1 MLKLRS
7 ELASLLV
14 IRDWEISDIPTLVDL
29 DLRLYTEE
37 AGTSFIS
44 DRMLPEMLRLMSIC
58 LMAISNDFLD
68 SDRPNPE
75 LSWEESFLEVLLGLE
90 MGSSRFG
97 GASFLIFTTLS
108 TIWVPIKTGFTSSL
122 VLEYLRLFNITG
134 LPLFWELPLETCAF
148 DDKYGF
154 CLGFSLETAT
164 AEDGWELGA
173 DGLSLDVEDCLL
185 DDVDLKFGKAS
196 VEKPGASEDFCG
208 LELAAGE
215 IARDGT
221 VFLMV
226 VALDFVSEEERPAGA
241 DELDTLDWS
250 DDWHRVAHLDA
261 DLEDASIDGLPVGV
275 DERAL
280 DFVGVE
286 DLLGGATILLEGTD
300 AVLEEGVE
308 DLKGFTDAGNVGRP
322 VGVAGLATDPPPPD
336 DDDLLGPALADLLCL
351 HEVTSLDADSKEGS
365 ASLDLGAVGWDL
377 AFPVAFITPFSNG
390 VHGSV
395 RSQS

>member
-1 MLKLRS
+1 
-7 ELASLLV
+7 
-14 IRDWEISDIPTLVDL
+14 
-29 DLRLYTEE
+29 
-37 AGTSFIS
+37 
-44 DRMLPEMLRLMSIC
+44 
-58 LMAISNDFLD
+58 MAISNDFLE

-75 LSWEESFLEVLLGLE
+75 LSWEEGFLEVLLRLE
-90 MGSSRFG
+90 MRSSRFG

-154 CLGFSLETAT
+154 CLDFSLETAS

-173 DGLSLDVEDCLL
+173 DGLSLDVEACLL
-185 DDVDLKFGKAS
+185 DNVDLKFGRAS

-208 LELAAGE
+208 LGFAAGE

-241 DELDTLDWS
+241 GALDTLDWS
-250 DDWHRVAHLDA
+250 DDWHGVAHLDA
-261 DLEDASIDGLPVGV
+261 DLEDASIEGLPVGV
-275 DERAL
+275 EERAVDL
-280 DFVGVE
+280 VGVE
-286 DLLGGATILLEGTD
+286 DLLWGTTILLEGTD
-300 AVLEEGVE
+300 VVLEEGVE
-308 DLKGFTDAGNVGRP
+308 DFKGFTDAGNVGRP

-351 HEVTSLDADSKEGS
+351 DKVTSLDADSKEGS
-365 ASLDLGAVGWDL
+365 ASCNIKY
-377 AFPVAFITPFSNG
+377 F
-390 VHGSV
+390 
-395 RSQS
+395 